1 MKIVDANVSLT
12 YAIDFD
18 ARGEDGQIVRVRRH
32 NREAA
37 VAAVDGA
44 AESGTLR
51 IPDVAAAEVCRVAEG
66 AVESA
71 ARSANAPHYARE
83 EVVKAVLEIS
93 ESLHERFRIKDRK
106 DHTGRVGGMYKAA
119 WDDPRMANAIGAWRR
134 VKEKR
139 GKKAARPTLEENE
152 GDYLILSTA
161 AYWAERGVAVYLLTF
176 DHDFVEFAG
185 MILDVF
191 GVRVVDLGRRHT

>member
-1 MKIVDANVSLT
+1 MIIADANVILT

-18 ARGEDGQIVRVRRH
+18 ARGEDGQVVRVRRY
-32 NREAA
+32 NREAV

-44 AESGTLR
+44 AGSGALR
-51 IPDVAAAEVCRVAEG
+51 IPDVVAAEVRRVAEG

-71 ARSANAPHYARE
+71 AGSANAPHYAKA

-93 ESLHERFRIKDRK
+93 ESLHRRFRIKDRK

-119 WDDPRMANAIGAWRR
+119 WDDPRMADVIGAWRR
-134 VKEKR
+134 IKEKR
-139 GKKAARPTLEENE
+139 GKKAARPTLEASE
-152 GDYLILSTA
+152 GDYTILSTA

-185 MILDVF
+185 MILEVF
-191 GVRVVDLGRRHT
+191 GVRVVDLGRRHA